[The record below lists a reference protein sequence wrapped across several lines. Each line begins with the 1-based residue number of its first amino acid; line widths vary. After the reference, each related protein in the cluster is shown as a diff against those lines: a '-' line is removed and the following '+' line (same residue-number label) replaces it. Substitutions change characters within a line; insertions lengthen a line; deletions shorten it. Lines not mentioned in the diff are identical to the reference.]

1 MKKIIVITFLF
12 LLNLIFAQESK
23 QIVINWNTSTQINYQ
38 TFGINCPQFQIEN
51 FNFDF
56 NTYTPVFSIKF
67 PASNTVST
75 TNFSIKNIVSQVISS
90 SELGEIKTENIK
102 NSLSVSIQNFKDRE
116 NGYYGISF
124 VPIIN
129 ENGVFKKIISFTI
142 DIPFASENRVKS
154 TQTIQNSVLSSGDFY
169 RFSIVNSGVYKL
181 SKQFLRD
188 LGFNV
193 NVDPRKIKIYGNGG
207 KMIPHQNNNSYPI
220 DLTENAIRFI
230 GEEDGNF
237 NDNDFIIF
245 YAEGIDNWVEES
257 KTNLNLYSDKAFYY
271 VYYDGN
277 NGKRIIEN
285 VQPTGS
291 PNISFTT
298 FLDTKFVEEDAVN
311 ISKMGRKWFSKSF
324 NLQNKKTY
332 KFNFPNLVSGS
343 NIQVEAQAAATS
355 SVVTSF
361 KCKANGT
368 DIGTISLPA
377 STELHSESNLFTS
390 IIAAEN
396 VDLEVEYVNGGIP
409 SSNGY
414 LNFINLKAQRN
425 LTGYGKQFRFE
436 NPGTLNNVGIGEF
449 TINQAQGINQV
460 WDITDIYNVS
470 AISNNNSSTIN
481 FKTNIGVLKKYVAV
495 DFNDLYIP
503 ERVTNTRIGN
513 QNLKGTIFLNQN
525 NVFED
530 IDYLIITPNF
540 LLAEANRLANFH
552 RTNYQYRTKV
562 VTLESIYPE
571 FSSGQQDI
579 GAIRNFI
586 KYVYENAS
594 NNANRLKFVNLFG
607 DASFDPKNRTQ
618 NNTNIVPSYQSLIS
632 NSLAGSFIADD
643 FFGCMDNS
651 EGEMDNGSFVI
662 DVAIGRMIVSN
673 TNQARQMVDKI
684 INYHDFKSYGRWRNN
699 VVFVSD
705 DADKSSDA
713 SLQVELDQTAV
724 ELYNQRTFININK
737 IYLDSY
743 NQVSS
748 SGGQRYP
755 NARKDLFEAFE
766 RGALIVNYLGH
777 GNENGITGERIFEN
791 TDAQA
796 VNNPFK
802 YTCFI
807 TLTCEFSRFDNPL
820 RPTAGEFTYW
830 NPIGGAVAMITT
842 TRQIGQLTAENVNPV
857 LNNKL
862 FAYNSTVYPTIGE
875 ALRLT
880 KNQNNASSL
889 KVISLIGDPAMKL
902 AIPSPKIVLTKI
914 NEVDVA
920 LSNTVFNALSSIK
933 INGEVRDVNGT
944 TLLNDYNGEVAIQ
957 IYDKDLQRFGLNN
970 DGNSPNFQFSTLGNV
985 IFRGNASVINGK
997 FELTFIVPKDI
1008 KIPVGNGRISFYA
1021 KSNNPTLK
1029 NQTGYSN
1036 DILVGGINE
1045 NAPADN
1051 IPPRVRLYMNDTN
1064 FVNGGITNES
1074 PIFLAFLEDENG
1086 INTASGIGHDIV
1098 AILDGDETKPFI
1110 LNDFY
1115 ETELNDY
1122 TKGKVAYQFR
1132 NLAVGLHTIKFRAWD
1147 VYNNPITAEIQF
1159 VVMGN
1164 EIVTLTNVLNYP
1176 NPFVNYTQ
1184 FWFSH
1189 NRPFEPLEVQ
1199 VQILTI
1205 TGKLVK
1211 TINQTV
1217 VTDGFLSKEISW
1229 DGRDDFG
1236 DRIGKGVYI
1245 YKLTVKSNITNS
1257 KTEKIEKLVIL

>member
-1 MKKIIVITFLF
+1 MKKYIVLFFLI
-12 LLNLIFAQESK
+12 LVNIIFAQDSK
-23 QIVINWNTSTQINYQ
+23 QINVNWNNSTQIIYQ
-38 TFGINCPQFQIEN
+38 TFSVNCPQFQTEN

-56 NTYTPVFSIKF
+56 KSYTPIYNIKF
-67 PASNTVST
+67 STANSVNT
-75 TNFSIKNIVSQVISS
+75 TNFSIKNIVSQEITTA
-90 SELGEIKTENIK
+90 ELGDIKIENLK
-102 NSLSVSIQNFKDRE
+102 NSLNVTIQNFYERE
-116 NGYYGISF
+116 NSYYGISF

-142 DIPFASENRVKS
+142 DVTYAVENTTESIQAV
-154 TQTIQNSVLSSGDFY
+154 QNSVLSTGEFY
-169 RFSIVNSGVYKL
+169 RFSIVNSGVYRL
-181 SKQFLRD
+181 SKQFLKD
-188 LGFNV
+188 LGFNI
-193 NVDPRKIKIYGNGG
+193 NIDPRKIKIYGNGG
-207 KMIPHQNNNSYPI
+207 KMIPHKNNSNYPI
-220 DLTENAIRFI
+220 DLAENAIKFI
-230 GEEDGNF
+230 GEEDGIF
-237 NDNDFIIF
+237 NDNDFIVF

-257 KTNLNLYSDKAFYY
+257 KTNLNLFTDKAFYY
-271 VYYDGN
+271 VAFDGN
-277 NGKRIIEN
+277 NGKRIVEN
-285 VQPTGS
+285 IQPIGT
-291 PNISFTT
+291 PTITINT
-298 FLDTKFVEEDAVN
+298 FQDHKFIEEDETN

-324 NLQNKKTY
+324 NIQNKKNY
-332 KFNFPNLVSGS
+332 VLNFPNIVSGS
-343 NIQVEAQAAATS
+343 DIFIQAEAAAAS
-355 SVVTSF
+355 SVATSF
-361 KCKANGT
+361 KIKINNT
-368 DIGTISLPA
+368 DVTTINLAPNS
-377 STELHSESNLFTS
+377 ELHSESTYFGNFPTNAQISL
-390 IIAAEN
+390 
-396 VDLEVEYVNGGIP
+396 DVEYNNGGVP

-414 LNFINLKAQRN
+414 INYINLIAQRN

-436 NPGTLNNVGIGEF
+436 NIATLNNVGIAEF
-449 TINQAQGINQV
+449 QVNQAQGINQI
-460 WDITDIYNVS
+460 WDITDIYNVT
-470 AISNNNSSTIN
+470 AISNNNANNLN

-495 DFNDLYIP
+495 DYNDLYTPIK
-503 ERVTNTRIGN
+503 ETNTRIPN

-530 IDYLIITPNF
+530 IDYLIITPAF
-540 LLAEANRLANFH
+540 LVSEANRLAVFH
-552 RTNYQYRTKV
+552 INNYQHRTKV
-562 VTLESIYPE
+562 VLLENIYPE

-586 KYVYENAS
+586 KYVYDNAS
-594 NNANRLKFVNLFG
+594 NNANRLKYVNLFG
-607 DASFDPKNRTQ
+607 DASFDPKNRIL
-618 NNTNIVPSYQSLIS
+618 NNTNIVPCYQSLIS

-651 EGEMDNGSFVI
+651 EGEMDNSNFII
-662 DVAIGRMIVSN
+662 DVAIGRMIVNNNS
-673 TNQARQMVDKI
+673 QAKQMVDKI
-684 INYHDFKSYGRWRNN
+684 INYHDYKSYGRWRNN
-699 VVFVSD
+699 VVFVAD

-713 SLQVELDQTAV
+713 SLQVELNQTAN
-724 ELYNQRTFININK
+724 ELYTQRPFINVNK

-777 GNENGITGERIFEN
+777 GSENGITGERIFEN

-830 NPIGGAVAMITT
+830 NPIGGAVAMMTT

-862 FAYNSTVYPTIGE
+862 FAYNSTTYPTIGE
-875 ALRLT
+875 ALRLA

-902 AIPSPKIVLTKI
+902 AIPTPKIVLTKI
-914 NEVDVA
+914 NDIDVA

-933 INGEVRDVNGT
+933 INGEVRDENGT
-944 TLLNDYNGEVAIQ
+944 NLLNDYNGEVAIQ
-957 IYDKDLQRFGLNN
+957 IYDKDLQRFSLNN

-985 IFRGNASVINGK
+985 IFRGNATVINGK

-1051 IPPRVRLYMNDTN
+1051 MPPRVRLYMNDTN

-1164 EIVTLTNVLNYP
+1164 ETVTLTNVLNYP

-1211 TINQTV
+1211 TINQIIMTE
-1217 VTDGFLSKEISW
+1217 GFLSREISW